1 MGFRRT
7 VPVYEIP
14 IHLNM
19 LHRVRKDGYFS
30 ADPKIKRKCS
40 MYSAVS
46 ICLRPYIFVLHLN
59 IPYPRREAMS
69 WSSSWNERREQSM
82 CTPPLPM
89 RKNHGTEKKQA
100 MKLTFFFFF
109 LTVCRSL
116 KQPINQQDVVKA
128 LFFLAQKKDGSI
140 PFHGKSGSSSD
151 FFFFFFFQ
159 VGSGCGC
166 AFIFTEHRQQSYFVD
181 PKKKKGFLIRATS
194 SRKWIAAVDGRVS
207 SVPSPPPF
215 SFKLPSLPPTSWSVP
230 YILLINNWYNMYLV
244 HAQLTIS

>member
-151 FFFFFFFQ
+151 FFFFFYLMLGVDVDVHSFL
-159 VGSGCGC
+159 
-166 AFIFTEHRQQSYFVD
+166 QSTDNRVILWTQ
-181 PKKKKGFLIRATS
+181 KKKRAFSYEQQALANGLLPLTAVYHRFLRHHRFLS
-194 SRKWIAAVDGRVS
+194 S
-207 SVPSPPPF
+207 F
-215 SFKLPSLPPTSWSVP
+215 
-230 YILLINNWYNMYLV
+230 LLCHQPAGAYL
-244 HAQLTIS
+244 TYC